1 MLYWI
6 IVYCIC
12 YIALYSVILHYV
24 ILYYCMLLYVKLY
37 YIYIYIML
45 YHVFKD
51 KIIFYYNYVLQL
63 LYFLYTFIWTWW
75 LIMDHWTS
83 CIVCIY
89 HCKHHII
96 TLYNHYYLCHHFPS
110 AQSYFWVMWENLSNC
125 YDNIIT
131 IIAM

>member
-6 IVYCIC
+6 ILYCTILC
-12 YIALYSVILHYV
+12 YIALYYIILYYV
-24 ILYYCMLLYVKLY
+24 ILYYLMLLYVKLY
-37 YIYIYIML
+37 YILCFIMFLKIRL
-45 YHVFKD
+45 YF
-51 KIIFYYNYVLQL
+51 IITMFYNYPIFCIHSYEHDGV
-63 LYFLYTFIWTWW
+63 
-75 LIMDHWTS
+75 IMDHWIS

-110 AQSYFWVMWENLSNC
+110 AQTYFWVMWENLSNC

-131 IIAM
+131 IAM